1 MSAAF
6 SAVILTTFIAL
17 FPIVNPFG
25 AVPFFLSISA
35 NLTPDRRS
43 RILRKTTV
51 YVFFILVVFLFA
63 GNLVLRFFNIS
74 LPAIRIAGGLL
85 LYRIGQNMLMAR
97 PKFETTKEEEDE
109 SLHKQDVSFTPLA
122 MPMLSGPGS
131 IAVALGL
138 SDQIRNLSDY
148 AAMTVAVLLVAGA
161 TFLILRASTFLLRI
175 LGYNGMNVMTRM
187 MGFITL
193 CISVQFIVNGTT
205 AVLRTL

>member
-1 MSAAF
+1 
-6 SAVILTTFIAL
+6 
-17 FPIVNPFG
+17 
-25 AVPFFLSISA
+25 A
-35 NLTPDRRS
+35 NLTPNRRN

-161 TFLILRASTFLLRI
+161 TFLILRASTFLLRL